1 MENRTED
8 HSSHR
13 SRSSPEDSELVS
25 RLLRHD
31 GPTEDHVTTRL
42 REMLERIAERL
53 EPSEQSDD
61 RTVSVLYEIL
71 QAEERVLAGWDES
84 VPFLPYLAVVG
95 ARVSLDEQRRWE
107 QIRGEHGAAA
117 DARALPHLSDL
128 MLAMHVANQADDR
141 VGGQVLQ
148 HLAVCERCEWIASAA
163 RAALAG

>member
-1 MENRTED
+1 MESHTEGH
-8 HSSHR
+8 HSVRGRAGS
-13 SRSSPEDSELVS
+13 DDADLVA

-31 GPTEDHVTTRL
+31 GPTEDHVTARL
-42 REMLERIAERL
+42 REMLERVARRL

-61 RTVSVLYEIL
+61 LTVSVLYEIL
-71 QAEERVLAGWDES
+71 QAEERVLAGWDAS

-95 ARVSLDEQRRWE
+95 ARVSLDEQRRWV
-107 QIRGEHGAAA
+107 QIRGEAE
-117 DARALPHLSDL
+117 ALPDAAPVSHLSDL

-163 RAALAG
+163 RFALDG